1 MWLKNNTER
10 CGRLFFVFFCL
21 FSLPVAA
28 QQTLL
33 YEKKPPLEEQYV
45 AKETRLDHFF
55 DALAGKL
62 DVMIITSEAVKKKKI
77 SGTFD
82 LSDPQAALSLILKT
96 MALASYRE
104 NRTLYIYNSNEV
116 ESSMLALNTVTRS
129 ELTAFLKQTG
139 LFDARYPLKSDRQ
152 QQILYIT
159 APPRYMS
166 LIRSAADALE
176 AQYSV
181 QEQGINPE
189 DEHIQ
194 LVKLENSFVQDRE
207 ITSRGKSQILPGVAS
222 ALRELLNGGTA
233 AKTGLIQR
241 DEAQVQALPAETV
254 WLGGERIR
262 IVPLQGE
269 NSLLLKGNRNA
280 LNLINQLIK
289 QLDVAKPQIELSLW
303 IIDVSKNEADQLGIN
318 WQADYGSGKM
328 KIAFNLSEL
337 NQFTGFSFF
346 SKIRA
351 LSAKGQANMVS
362 RPIIL
367 TQDNT
372 PAVFDN
378 NTTFYTT
385 LLGERVSSL
394 ESITYGTKVSVTP
407 RIANQRKSVEM
418 IIELEDG
425 AQKKEI
431 AESNGEGALPVIN
444 RTNISTIAR
453 VAQGNTLLI
462 GGYTRENTHHHK
474 DKVPLLGDI
483 PLAGRLFQ
491 FESVKT
497 EKMVRLF
504 LLQPRILQQDFF
516 SDTEVTGHIPFINE
530 NKQGIKM
537 MQKLKQDY

>member
-1 MWLKNNTER
+1 MRLKNSTGGVF
-10 CGRLFFVFFCL
+10 CLFFCL
-21 FSLPVAA
+21 FSLPVMAE
-28 QQTLL
+28 QTLL
-33 YEKKPPLEEQYV
+33 YEKKPPQQAQYV

-62 DVMIITSEAVKKKKI
+62 DVIIISSDAVKKKKI

-82 LSDPQAALSLILKT
+82 LSDPQAALSQMLKT
-96 MALASYRE
+96 MALVLYRE
-104 NRTLYIYNSNEV
+104 NRTLYIYSSNEV
-116 ESSMLALNTVTRS
+116 ESSMLTLNAVTRN
-129 ELTAFLKQTG
+129 ELTTFLKQTG
-139 LFDARYPLKSDRQ
+139 LFDAQYPLTSDRQ
-152 QQILYIT
+152 QRILYVT
-159 APPRYMS
+159 APPRYLA

-181 QEQGINPE
+181 QEQGITPE

-194 LVKLENSFVQDRE
+194 LVKLEHSFVQDRE
-207 ITSRGKSQILPGVAS
+207 ITSRGKSLILPGVAS
-222 ALRELLNGGTA
+222 ALRELLDSGPA
-233 AKTGLIQR
+233 AKTGLVPQDAGQDDIQ
-241 DEAQVQALPAETV
+241 PAETV
-254 WLGGERIR
+254 WLGGERVR

-280 LNLINQLIK
+280 LHLINQLIR
-289 QLDVAKPQIELSLW
+289 QLDTAKPQIELSLW

-318 WQADYGSGKM
+318 WQADYGTGKM
-328 KIAFNLSEL
+328 KVAFNFSEL

-372 PAVFDN
+372 PAIFDN
-378 NTTFYTT
+378 NTTFYSK
-385 LLGERVSSL
+385 LQGERTSSL

-425 AQKKEI
+425 AQKKD
-431 AESNGEGALPVIN
+431 ADGAGGEDALPVIN

-462 GGYTRENTHHHK
+462 GGYTRENTHRHN
-474 DKVPLLGDI
+474 DKIPLLGDI

-516 SDTEVTGHIPFINE
+516 SDTEITGHIPFNYK

-537 MQKLKQDY
+537 IQKLKQDY

>member
-33 YEKKPPLEEQYV
+33 YEKKPPSEEQYV

-82 LSDPQAALSLILKT
+82 LSDPQAALSLMLKT
-96 MALASYRE
+96 MALVSYRE

-116 ESSMLALNTVTRS
+116 ESSMLSLNTVTRS
-129 ELTAFLKQTG
+129 ELTAFLQQTG

-181 QEQGINPE
+181 QEQGMNPE

-233 AKTGLIQR
+233 AKTGLIPRNEEQ
-241 DEAQVQALPAETV
+241 AQALPAETV

-303 IIDVSKNEADQLGIN
+303 ILDVSKNEADQLGIN
-318 WQADYGSGKM
+318 WQADYGGGKM
-328 KIAFNLSEL
+328 KVAFNLSEL

-462 GGYTRENTHHHK
+462 GGYTRENTQHHK

-516 SDTEVTGHIPFINE
+516 SDTEVTGYIPFN
-530 NKQGIKM
+530 N
-537 MQKLKQDY
+537 